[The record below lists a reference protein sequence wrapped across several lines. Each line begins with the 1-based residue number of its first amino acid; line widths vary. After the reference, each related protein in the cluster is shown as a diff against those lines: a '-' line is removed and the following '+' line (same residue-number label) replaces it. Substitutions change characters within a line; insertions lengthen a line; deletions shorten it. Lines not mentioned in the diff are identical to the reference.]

1 MTTHHLLDLQWQASE
16 IETETERIIGWTGSE
31 DPWPPGQNIFEVV
44 ASSPTPDEIPASSD
58 AAPTFSAHS
67 YSQDVALKSAITFEI
82 FQSPTPIID
91 SHHPLLDQTFNTY
104 DMDTRQ
110 DEPIEQDLPPGAID
124 PTDDYIDERQ
134 IQKRKL
140 RPQTSRA
147 GFMSTWIDHDE
158 TGNYDPNEELR
169 QRRARIWRRRPRTH
183 TEDGEHVSSGSKAD
197 ENTIKTALLSVAK
210 NLEVKLHFASDAGKS
225 AFRDHVK
232 RLSAAP
238 RQDPQDFARG
248 QRLRDCGRDRFTH
261 QDAGQRLKNELTSNP
276 SFPSSLIGHPSAHGC
291 WGCLALNIR
300 CPLLDD
306 ERGWPCY
313 TCYEDDHHCDL
324 ILPPPRKL
332 ACERCKRKKQ
342 ICSFAYTSD
351 HSGPCE
357 DCASEGCDC
366 EAAPRKENINQR
378 IRYDRDYKKDPLP
391 KKTTTKTSG
400 ECCTCRT
407 EGKACS
413 LASGVAGKDC
423 LERKKPGNVCDLK
436 KANNVLDTVHR
447 QTIKP
452 HTAAAARK
460 RKANTKP
467 AEDNSAVK
475 QQKNSATADT
485 GHRSRGATK
494 KIVSRFSHPIHFNAE
509 DASGSS
515 SCSFC
520 EHTSFQIIGLEAKEY
535 DVIEWQDG
543 RGYDEIG
550 GGHREDGVEPTRV
563 CTACTMRPLLIIMCE
578 KHHMRLISGL
588 SPETMDVEGAINSL
602 FSGALRQQ
610 DRWCSVCPSLASYEC
625 KAASSVDLLGH
636 ECQGCGLSLCETCML
651 SLADKHKGDLHQMLS
666 VLKDEASD
674 ERPLGLRADWS
685 LLKQDGLL
693 MRFDSVR
700 VILTWMLIRI

>member
-1 MTTHHLLDLQWQASE
+1 MTTDHLLDLQWQDSE
-16 IETETERIIGWTGSE
+16 IETETERVIGWTGSE
-31 DPWPPGQNIFEVV
+31 DPWPPGQNIFEII
-44 ASSPTPDEIPASSD
+44 ASSPIPDEIPASSD
-58 AAPTFSAHS
+58 VAPTFSAHS
-67 YSQDVALKSAITFEI
+67 SSQDVALKSAITFEI
-82 FQSPTPIID
+82 LQSPTSIVD
-91 SHHPLLDQTFNTY
+91 SHHPLLNQAFNIY

-110 DEPIEQDLPPGAID
+110 DEALEQDLPSGQTD
-124 PTDDYIDERQ
+124 PTGDYIDERQ

-183 TEDGEHVSSGSKAD
+183 AEDDENVSLGPKEDGNK
-197 ENTIKTALLSVAK
+197 IKTALLSVAE
-210 NLEVKLHFASDAGKS
+210 NLEVTLHFASDAGKS

-238 RQDPQDFARG
+238 RQEPRDFTRG
-248 QRLRDCGRDRFTH
+248 QRLRDCGRDKFTH
-261 QDAGQRLKNELTSNP
+261 GDAGKRLKTELTSDP
-276 SFPSSLIGHPSAHGC
+276 SFPSSLVGHPSARGC
-291 WGCLALNIR
+291 WGCLALHIR

-313 TCYEDDHHCDL
+313 ACYEDDHHCDL

-366 EAAPRKENINQR
+366 EAAPRKESIIPR

-391 KKTTTKTSG
+391 KKTLAKTSG
-400 ECCTCRT
+400 GCLVSDT
-407 EGKACS
+407 EEKACS
-413 LASGVAGKDC
+413 HCVAGKDC
-423 LERKKPGNVCDLK
+423 LECKRTGNVCDPK
-436 KANNVLDTVHR
+436 KANNVSSTVH
-447 QTIKP
+447 QQATKP

-460 RKANTKP
+460 RKAWTKP
-467 AEDNSAVK
+467 AEANSAVK
-475 QQKNSATADT
+475 QQKISATGDAR
-485 GHRSRGATK
+485 HSSQGATK
-494 KIVSRFSHPIHFNAE
+494 KIVSTFSHPIQFNAE
-509 DASGSS
+509 DVSGSTP
-515 SCSFC
+515 CSFC
-520 EHTSFQIIGLEAKEY
+520 ERTSFQIIGLEAKQY
-535 DVIEWQDG
+535 DVVDLQDG
-543 RGYDEIG
+543 RGFDEVG

-563 CTACTMRPLLIIMCE
+563 CTACTMRRLLIIMCE
-578 KHHMRLISGL
+578 KHQMRLISGL
-588 SPETMDVEGAINSL
+588 SPETLDVEGAINSL

-625 KAASSVDLLGH
+625 KAASSVDLVGH

-651 SLADKHKGDLHQMLS
+651 SLADQHKGDMQQMLS
-666 VLKDEASD
+666 VLKDEPSE
-674 ERPLGLRADWS
+674 ERPLGLRADWN

-693 MRFDSVR
+693 MRYV
-700 VILTWMLIRI
+700 LWANA

>member
-1 MTTHHLLDLQWQASE
+1 MTTDHLLDLQWQDSE
-16 IETETERIIGWTGSE
+16 IETGTERIIGWTGSE
-31 DPWPPGQNIFEVV
+31 DPWPPGQNIFEVITG
-44 ASSPTPDEIPASSD
+44 SPFPDEIPAPSGV
-58 AAPTFSAHS
+58 APTFSAHS
-67 YSQDVALKSAITFEI
+67 SSQDVALRSAITFEI
-82 FQSPTPIID
+82 FQSPTSIIH

-104 DMDTRQ
+104 DMDTRP
-110 DEPIEQDLPPGAID
+110 DEPPEQDLPSGAID

-183 TEDGEHVSSGSKAD
+183 SEEDEHVSPGSKED
-197 ENTIKTALLSVAK
+197 ENTIKTALLSVA
-210 NLEVKLHFASDAGKS
+210 NSLEVKLHFASNAGKS

-232 RLSAAP
+232 RSSAAP
-238 RQDPQDFARG
+238 RQEPQDFARG
-248 QRLRDCGRDRFTH
+248 KRLRDCGRDRFTH
-261 QDAGQRLKNELTSNP
+261 QDAG
-276 SFPSSLIGHPSAHGC
+276 HPSARGC

-313 TCYEDDHHCDL
+313 ACYEDEHHCDL

-366 EAAPRKENINQR
+366 EAAPRKENIIQR

-391 KKTTTKTSG
+391 KKTRAKTSG

-407 EGKACS
+407 ERKSCS
-413 LASGVAGKDC
+413 LASNVAGRDYIG
-423 LERKKPGNVCDLK
+423 RKRTGNVCVPG
-436 KANNVLDTVHR
+436 KANNDSVTMRQQTV
-447 QTIKP
+447 KP

-460 RKANTKP
+460 RKAGTKP
-467 AEDNSAVK
+467 ADENSAVK
-475 QQKNSATADT
+475 QQKNSAT
-485 GHRSRGATK
+485 GNPHGATK
-494 KIVSRFSHPIHFNAE
+494 RIVSRFSHPIQFNAE
-509 DASGSS
+509 DANGSTP
-515 SCSFC
+515 CSFC
-520 EHTSFQIIGLEAKEY
+520 EHTSFQIIGLEAKEH

-543 RGYDEIG
+543 RGYNEIG

-563 CTACTMRPLLIIMCE
+563 CTACTMRRLLIIMCE
-578 KHHMRLISGL
+578 KHQMRLIPGL

-625 KAASSVDLLGH
+625 KATSSVDLLGH

-651 SLADKHKGDLHQMLS
+651 NPADRYKGDLQQMLS
-666 VLKDEASD
+666 VLKDEPSH
-674 ERPLGLRADWS
+674 ERPLGLRADWN

-693 MRFDSVR
+693 MRHV
-700 VILTWMLIRI
+700 LLANA

>member
-1 MTTHHLLDLQWQASE
+1 MTIDYLLDLQWQASE
-16 IETETERIIGWTGSE
+16 IETKTERIIGWTGSE
-31 DPWPPGQNIFEVV
+31 DPWPPGQNTFEVITG
-44 ASSPTPDEIPASSD
+44 SPFPDAIPASSGV
-58 AAPTFSAHS
+58 APTFSAHTS
-67 YSQDVALKSAITFEI
+67 SQDVALRSAITFEM
-82 FQSPTPIID
+82 FQSPTSIVH
-91 SHHPLLDQTFNTY
+91 SHHPLLDQTFNIY
-104 DMDTRQ
+104 DMDTRP
-110 DEPIEQDLPPGAID
+110 DEPPEQDLPSGAND
-124 PTDDYIDERQ
+124 PTDDYIDEHQ
-134 IQKRKL
+134 IQKKKL

-158 TGNYDPNEELR
+158 TGNYDPNEEFR
-169 QRRARIWRRRPRTH
+169 QRRARIWRRRLRTH
-183 TEDGEHVSSGSKAD
+183 TEDD
-197 ENTIKTALLSVAK
+197 ENVSLGLKEDENKIKTALLSVAK

-238 RQDPQDFARG
+238 RQEPQDFARG
-248 QRLRDCGRDRFTH
+248 QRLRDCGRDIYTH
-261 QDAGQRLKNELTSNP
+261 QDAG
-276 SFPSSLIGHPSAHGC
+276 HPSARGC

-366 EAAPRKENINQR
+366 EAGPRKENIIPR

-391 KKTTTKTSG
+391 K
-400 ECCTCRT
+400 RT
-407 EGKACS
+407 LMKANGGCLVSDPEEKVCS
-413 LASGVAGKDC
+413 HAPGVADRAYREC
-423 LERKKPGNVCDLK
+423 DKPGNVCDRK
-436 KANNVLDTVHR
+436 KEHNVSGTVHQ
-447 QTIKP
+447 QTRKQ

-460 RKANTKP
+460 RKAGTRPTEN
-467 AEDNSAVK
+467 NSAVR
-475 QQKNSATADT
+475 QRKNSATADA
-485 GHRSRGATK
+485 GHSSGGATK
-494 KIVSRFSHPIHFNAE
+494 KIASRFSHPIHFNAE
-509 DASGSS
+509 DANGSTP
-515 SCSFC
+515 CSFC

-535 DVIEWQDG
+535 DVMEWQDG

-550 GGHREDGVEPTRV
+550 GGHREDRVEPTRV
-563 CTACTMRPLLIIMCE
+563 CTACTMRRLLIIMCE
-578 KHHMRLISGL
+578 KHQMRLIPGL
-588 SPETMDVEGAINSL
+588 SPETMDAQGAINSL

-651 SLADKHKGDLHQMLS
+651 NLADKHKGDMQQMLS
-666 VLKDEASD
+666 VLKDEPSD
-674 ERPLGLRADWS
+674 ERPLGLRADWN

-693 MRFDSVR
+693 MRHV
-700 VILTWMLIRI
+700 LWANA